1 MTGECV
7 RDECVNVCECV
18 RGECVNCVYERTVCE
33 CESTVCVCEREVC
46 KVSACER

>member
-1 MTGECV
+1 MTG
-7 RDECVNVCECV
+7 ECVNVCECV

-46 KVSACER
+46 KVSECER